1 MPALMKCINI
11 FVPILVLLPLSSC
24 SSNQVNTTSDR
35 FKVSVSSGGRTLSNF
50 NQVLIHRVQVSKS
63 DLNSMYK
70 KGIQSLDSKLEK
82 DLRGSV
88 VGIRIENSRA
98 RKIFNLLE
106 KDVISSIGRLKI
118 SSVKD
123 FWHIGR
129 VMELEGKADITVI
142 RNGQSL
148 KFIYFLNG

>member
-1 MPALMKCINI
+1 MIRALMKSIA
-11 FVPILVLLPLSSC
+11 FLILTLLFSISC
-24 SSNQVNTTSDR
+24 SSKNIRSTSDR
-35 FKVSVSSGGRTLSNF
+35 FKVSVSSDGRTLSNF
-50 NQVLIHRVQVSKS
+50 NQVLIHRVEVNKS
-63 DLNSMYK
+63 DLNRLYK
-70 KGIQSLDSKLEK
+70 KGIQSLDSTLEK
-82 DLRGSV
+82 DIRGSV
-88 VGIRIENSRA
+88 VGISIKSSRA

-123 FWHIGR
+123 FWNIGR
-129 VMELEGKADITVI
+129 VMELQGKVDITVI